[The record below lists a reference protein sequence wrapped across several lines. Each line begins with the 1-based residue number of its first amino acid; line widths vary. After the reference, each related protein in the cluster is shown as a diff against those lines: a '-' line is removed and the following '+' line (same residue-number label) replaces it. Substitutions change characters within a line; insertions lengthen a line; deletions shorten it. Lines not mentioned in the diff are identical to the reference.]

1 MISEKKKKSGINQ
14 YADQIKEESIRKNFP
29 KENKT
34 AVAIKNFIYCDPP
47 EVILQS
53 K

>member
-1 MISEKKKKSGINQ
+1 MFKDKKKKSGLDL
-14 YADQIKEESIRKNFP
+14 YADQIKEVSIRKNFP
-29 KENKT
+29 KQKPQVQEY
-34 AVAIKNFIYCDPP
+34 KNFLYCDPP